1 MPTRPFPKAYILL
14 LKTHRLTI
22 FLPTPQSS
30 TIASLKSEALS
41 AFSSPVLHEQT
52 DSGPVL
58 DRIPTAPGEDE
69 EMFDGDDVDGYGDGG
84 GSGNEDIPNVQS
96 TDNFELC
103 RAIKDRGKSNAVT
116 AYEVLDPTAPIRG
129 LLGNWEELYVQFR
142 DEDGNL
148 LPVQVSQPSLLDEE
162 EEDATRSRV
171 PPPDG
176 PVGKGKRKAPP
187 E

>member
-1 MPTRPFPKAYILL
+1 PTRPFPKAYILL

-41 AFSSPVLHEQT
+41 AF
-52 DSGPVL
+52 
-58 DRIPTAPGEDE
+58 
-69 EMFDGDDVDGYGDGG
+69 
-84 GSGNEDIPNVQS
+84 SGNEDIPNVQS